1 MPMQDDP
8 IEVSPKK
15 LGGKPV
21 FRGSRIPVSHLSQYL
36 EHGYSV
42 EEFIELH
49 DVDPE
54 VVKTVYEQNFRAD
67 ESGETAPA

>member
-1 MPMQDDP
+1 MQKDP

-15 LGGKPV
+15 HGGKPV
-21 FRGSRIPVSHLSQYL
+21 FRGTRIPISHLSQYL

-54 VVKTVYEQNFRAD
+54 IVRTVYKENFEDDQERGA
-67 ESGETAPA
+67 EVPA

>member
-1 MPMQDDP
+1 MQKDP

-21 FRGSRIPVSHLSQYL
+21 FRGSRIPISYLSQYL

-42 EEFIELH
+42 GEFIELH

-54 VVKTVYEQNFRAD
+54 VVRAVYEQNFRGD
-67 ESGETAPA
+67 ESGEKTPA

>member
-1 MPMQDDP
+1 MPMQDGP
-8 IEVSPKK
+8 IEVSPRK
-15 LGGKPV
+15 LGGRPV
-21 FRGSRIPVSHLSQYL
+21 FRGSRIPVSYLFQYL

-54 VVKTVYEQNFRAD
+54 VVKAVVRGD
-67 ESGETAPA
+67 GSGLPSRER

>member
-1 MPMQDDP
+1 MPKDP

-21 FRGSRIPVSHLSQYL
+21 FRGTRIPISYLSQYL
-36 EHGYSV
+36 EHGYTV

-54 VVKTVYEQNFRAD
+54 IVRRVYEENFRD
-67 ESGETAPA
+67 DHEGGKVPA

>member
-1 MPMQDDP
+1 MQKDP

-36 EHGYSV
+36 EQGYSV

-54 VVKTVYEQNFRAD
+54 VVRAVYEQNFRSD
-67 ESGETAPA
+67 ESGERTPA

>member
-1 MPMQDDP
+1 MQKDP

-21 FRGSRIPVSHLSQYL
+21 FRGTQIPISHLSQYL

-49 DVDPE
+49 DIDPE
-54 VVKTVYEQNFRAD
+54 IVREVYEDNINGD
-67 ESGETAPA
+67 YE

>member
-1 MPMQDDP
+1 MQKDP

-21 FRGSRIPVSHLSQYL
+21 FRGSRIPISYLSQYL

-42 EEFIELH
+42 GEFIELH

-54 VVKTVYEQNFRAD
+54 AVRAVYEQNFRSD
-67 ESGETAPA
+67 ESGERAPA